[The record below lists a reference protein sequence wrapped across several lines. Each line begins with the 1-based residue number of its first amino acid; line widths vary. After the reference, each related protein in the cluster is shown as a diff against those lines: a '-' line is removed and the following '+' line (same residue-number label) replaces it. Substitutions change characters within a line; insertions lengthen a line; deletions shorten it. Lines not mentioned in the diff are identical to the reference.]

1 MRVMERR
8 PLGRTGPTVTPIGF
22 GLAAAGRPGYIDLG
36 REEDLGAD
44 RSVRT
49 MERRAHELLDAAYEL
64 GIRYVDAARSYG
76 RAEEF
81 LASWLRSRENAADV
95 VVGSKW
101 GYTYVGGWRVDAP
114 VHEVKDHSLAAFR
127 RQLAESRALLGG
139 RLALYQIHSAT
150 FDTGVLEDRALLAAL
165 ARVRDDGVVVGLTTT
180 GADQAAV
187 VRAALRI
194 EVGGRR
200 LFGSVQSTWNALE
213 RSVGPALA
221 EAHEA
226 GLGVIVKEAMANG
239 RLARDRSER
248 TRPLAAVAERHGT
261 GVDAVALALVLAQP
275 WCDVV
280 LSGAVTPDQLAANGR
295 ALGVEL
301 AEEDAAELDAM
312 IEPPETYW
320 AERSAL
326 PWR

>member
-8 PLGRTGPTVTPIGF
+8 PLGRTGPRVTPIGL
-22 GLAAAGRPGYIDLG
+22 GLAAVGRPGYIDLG

-44 RSVRT
+44 RSVGT
-49 MERRAHELLDAAYEL
+49 MGRRAHELLDVTYEL
-64 GIRYVDAARSYG
+64 GILYVDAARSYG

-81 LASWLRSRENAADV
+81 LASWLRSRGSAADV

-114 VHEVKDHSLAAFR
+114 VHEVKDHSLTAFR
-127 RQLAESRALLGG
+127 RQLAETRALLGE

-150 FDTGVLEDRALLAAL
+150 FETGVLEDRALLDAL
-165 ARVRDDGVVVGLTTT
+165 ARVRDEGVVVGLTTS

-187 VRAALRI
+187 VRAALGI

-213 RSVGPALA
+213 RSVAPALA

-239 RLARDRSER
+239 RLVREAS
-248 TRPLAAVAERHGT
+248 RPLVAVAERHAA

-280 LSGAVTPDQLAANGR
+280 LSGAVTTDQVAANVL
-295 ALGVEL
+295 ALDIEL
-301 AEEDAAELDAM
+301 TEEDVAELDALV
-312 IEPPETYW
+312 EPSETYW

>member
-8 PLGRTGPTVTPIGF
+8 PLGRTGPRVTPIGL
-22 GLAAAGRPGYIDLG
+22 GLAAVGRPGYIDLG

-44 RSVRT
+44 RSVGT

-64 GIRYVDAARSYG
+64 GTLYVDAARSYG

-81 LASWLRSRENAADV
+81 LASWLRSRGSAADV

-127 RQLAESRALLGG
+127 RQLAKTRALLGE

-150 FDTGVLEDRALLAAL
+150 FETGVLEDRALLDAL
-165 ARVRDDGVVVGLTTT
+165 ARVRDEGVVVGLTTS

-187 VRAALRI
+187 VRAALGI

-213 RSVGPALA
+213 RSVAPALA

-239 RLARDRSER
+239 RLVREGS
-248 TRPLAAVAERHGT
+248 RPLVAVAERHAA

-280 LSGAVTPDQLAANGR
+280 LSGAVTTDQVAANVL
-295 ALGVEL
+295 ALDIEL
-301 AEEDAAELDAM
+301 TEEDVAELDALV
-312 IEPPETYW
+312 EPSETYW

>member
-1 MRVMERR
+1 
-8 PLGRTGPTVTPIGF
+8 VTPIGL
-22 GLAAAGRPGYIDLG
+22 GLAAVGRPGYIDLG

-44 RSVRT
+44 RSVGT
-49 MERRAHELLDAAYEL
+49 MGRRAHELLDAAYEL
-64 GIRYVDAARSYG
+64 GTLYVDAARSYG

-81 LASWLRSRENAADV
+81 LASWLRSRGSAADV

-114 VHEVKDHSLAAFR
+114 VHEVKDHSLTAFR
-127 RQLAESRALLGG
+127 RQLAETRALLGE

-150 FDTGVLEDRALLAAL
+150 FETGVLEDRALLDAL
-165 ARVRDDGVVVGLTTT
+165 ARVRDEGVVVGLTTS

-187 VRAALRI
+187 VRAALGI

-213 RSVGPALA
+213 RSVAPALA

-239 RLARDRSER
+239 RLVREGS
-248 TRPLAAVAERHGT
+248 RPLVAVAERHAA

-280 LSGAVTPDQLAANGR
+280 LSGAVTTDQVAANVL
-295 ALGVEL
+295 ALDIEL
-301 AEEDAAELDAM
+301 TEEDVAELDALV
-312 IEPPETYW
+312 EPSETYW

>member
-1 MRVMERR
+1 MERR
-8 PLGRTGPTVTPIGF
+8 PLGRTGLTVTPIGI

-36 REEDLGAD
+36 RDEDLGGD
-44 RSVRT
+44 RSVET
-49 MERRAHELLDAAYEL
+49 MERRARELLDAAYEL
-64 GIRYVDAARSYG
+64 GIRYVDVARSYG
-76 RAEEF
+76 RAEGF
-81 LASWLRSRENAADV
+81 LASWLRARGSVVDDV

-101 GYTYVGGWRVDAP
+101 GYTYVGDWRVDAP
-114 VHEVKDHSLAAFR
+114 VHEVKDHSLAAFQ
-127 RQLAESRALLGG
+127 RQLAETRALLGD

-150 FDTGVLEDRALLAAL
+150 FDTGVLEDRSLLDAL
-165 ARVRDDGVVVGLTTT
+165 ARLRDEGVVVGFTTS
-180 GADQAAV
+180 GPDQAAV
-187 VRAALRI
+187 VRAALGI
-194 EVGGRR
+194 EAGGRR

-239 RLARDRSER
+239 RLAREGSDR
-248 TRPLAAVAERHGT
+248 TRPLAAVAERHRT
-261 GVDAVALALVLAQP
+261 GVDAIALALVLRQP

-280 LSGAVTPDQLAANGR
+280 LSGAVTPEQVAANVR
-295 ALGVEL
+295 ALDVEL
-301 AEEDAAELDAM
+301 TDDDVAELDTM

>member
-44 RSVRT
+44 RSVQT
-49 MERRAHELLDAAYEL
+49 MERRAHQLLDAAYEL
-64 GIRYVDAARSYG
+64 GIRYVDGARSYG

-101 GYTYVGGWRVDAP
+101 GYTYVGDWRVDAP
-114 VHEVKDHSLAAFR
+114 VHEAKDHSLAAFR

-150 FDTGVLEDRALLAAL
+150 FETGVLEDRALLDAL

-194 EVGGRR
+194 EIGGRR

-248 TRPLAAVAERHGT
+248 TRPLAAVAERHRT
-261 GVDAVALALVLAQP
+261 GIDAVALALVLAQP

-280 LSGAVTPDQLAANGR
+280 LSGAVTPDQLIANGC

-301 AEEDAAELDAM
+301 DEEDAAELDGM
-312 IEPPETYW
+312 VEPSETYW

>member
-1 MRVMERR
+1 MERR
-8 PLGRTGPTVTPIGF
+8 PLGRTGPRVTPIGL
-22 GLAAAGRPGYIDLG
+22 GLAAVGRPGYIDLG

-44 RSVRT
+44 RSVGT
-49 MERRAHELLDAAYEL
+49 MGRRAHELLDVTYEL
-64 GIRYVDAARSYG
+64 GILYVDAARSYG

-81 LASWLRSRENAADV
+81 LASWLRSRGSAADV

-114 VHEVKDHSLAAFR
+114 VHEVKDHSLTAFR
-127 RQLAESRALLGG
+127 RQLAETRALLGE

-150 FDTGVLEDRALLAAL
+150 FETGVLEDRALLDAL
-165 ARVRDDGVVVGLTTT
+165 ARVRDEGVVVGLTTS

-187 VRAALRI
+187 VRAALGI

-213 RSVGPALA
+213 RSVAPALA

-239 RLARDRSER
+239 RLARDGP
-248 TRPLAAVAERHGT
+248 RPLVAVAERHAA
-261 GVDAVALALVLAQP
+261 GVDALALALVLAQP

-280 LSGAVTPDQLAANGR
+280 LSGAVTTDQVAANVL
-295 ALGVEL
+295 ALDIEL
-301 AEEDAAELDAM
+301 TEEDVAELDALV
-312 IEPPETYW
+312 EPSETYW